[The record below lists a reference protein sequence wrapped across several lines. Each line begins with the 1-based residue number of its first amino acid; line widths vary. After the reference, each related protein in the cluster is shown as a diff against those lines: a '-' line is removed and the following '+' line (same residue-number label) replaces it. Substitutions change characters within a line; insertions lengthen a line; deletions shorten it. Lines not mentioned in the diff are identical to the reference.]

1 VNTLL
6 FIIISNMVKKS
17 SPGKLLGMS
26 LLYVRKISW
35 KVCMLI
41 VVSML
46 VYIKVESA
54 MNIFVSKTQSIIL
67 IVCSMLDGA
76 Q

>member
-1 VNTLL
+1 
-6 FIIISNMVKKS
+6 
-17 SPGKLLGMS
+17 MS